1 MQMYQEN
8 YLFFISM
15 LCYGG
20 YAWLAGNFCK
30 THLAP
35 KKGAGITFP
44 ILLFFSYISANAICQ
59 NSSYLAGTAFFHAML
74 FGLVFLFFGGQ
85 TEKKLLAAAI
95 LDSGLNLVRELAG
108 SAFYVAWLLAWPDA
122 PANLGNMDQW
132 LCMVLQAAATAGA
145 FCLLDGPVASV
156 LEGKVRK
163 WYLMGAV
170 PLMAMAVL
178 QAAAG
183 WGATKGILLRGED
196 RWNLYYNQ
204 LLSHGGN
211 LALVSACICAA
222 CFYLS
227 GMDRIYRE
235 QKRREQYQSQ
245 VAAYQMLE
253 GQYRQ
258 MERLRHDMKNHV
270 IGLLGLLEHKEW
282 EKMKDYLNKMAEA
295 GALGGNGE
303 ATGNK
308 AVDALLYQKKRE
320 AEGCGIRWESDM
332 HVPRDCGI
340 DDFDFCVLIGNILD
354 NAMEACGKLSP
365 ETEKFISIQ
374 SRVQKSF
381 FLLEARNS
389 AEQKPSGSIT
399 CTDKENPKK
408 HGIGIPNILGVAGNY
423 NGAVETRLEGQVFT
437 ISILLPLILAEE
449 A

>member
-20 YAWLAGNFCK
+20 YAWLAGHFCK

-44 ILLFFSYISANAICQ
+44 ILLFFSYISADAICQ

-74 FGLVFLFFGGQ
+74 FVLVFLFFGGQ

-132 LCMVLQAAATAGA
+132 LCMALQAAATAGA

-204 LLSHGGN
+204 LLSHEGN

-320 AEGCGIRWESDM
+320 AEGRGIRWESDM

>member
-235 QKRREQYQSQ
+235 QKCREQYQSQ

-320 AEGCGIRWESDM
+320 AEGRGIRWESDM

-340 DDFDFCVLIGNILD
+340 HDFDFCVLIGNILD

-399 CTDKENPKK
+399 CTDKENPKR

-437 ISILLPLILAEE
+437 ISILLPLIVAEE

>member
-20 YAWLAGNFCK
+20 YAWLAGHFCK

-44 ILLFFSYISANAICQ
+44 ILLFFSYISADAICQ

-132 LCMVLQAAATAGA
+132 LCMALQAAATAGA

-320 AEGCGIRWESDM
+320 AEGRGIRWESDM

-437 ISILLPLILAEE
+437 ISILLPLILTEE

>member
-15 LCYGG
+15 LCYGW
-20 YAWLAGNFCK
+20 YAWLAGHFCK

-44 ILLFFSYISANAICQ
+44 ILLFFSYISADAICQ

-132 LCMVLQAAATAGA
+132 LCMALQAAATAGA

-320 AEGCGIRWESDM
+320 AEGRGIRWESDM

-354 NAMEACGKLSP
+354 NAMEECGKLSP

>member
-1 MQMYQEN
+1 MLMYQEK

-20 YAWLAGNFCK
+20 YAWLAVNFCK

-35 KKGAGITFP
+35 KKGAGIIFP
-44 ILLFFSYISANAICQ
+44 ILLFFSYISADAIYQ
-59 NSSYLAGTAFFHAML
+59 NISYLAGAAFFHAML
-74 FGLVFLFFGGQ
+74 FGFAFLFFGGQ

-132 LCMVLQAAATAGA
+132 LCMALQAAATAGA
-145 FCLLDGPVASV
+145 FCLLKGPAASV
-156 LEGKVRK
+156 LEGKVRN
-163 WYLMGAV
+163 WYLMGAI

-178 QAAAG
+178 LDVAG

-211 LALVSACICAA
+211 LLLAASCICAA

-227 GMDRIYRE
+227 GMDRVYRE

-270 IGLLGLLEHKEW
+270 IGLLGLLEQKEW
-282 EKMKDYLNKMAEA
+282 EKMKDYLNRMAEA
-295 GALGGNGE
+295 GALGGGGE
-303 ATGNK
+303 TTGNK
-308 AVDALLYQKKRE
+308 AVDALLYQKRKE
-320 AEGCGIRWESDM
+320 AEGHGIRWESDM
-332 HVPRDCGI
+332 QVPRGCGI
-340 DDFDFCVLIGNILD
+340 EDFDFCVLIGNILD
-354 NAMEACGKLSP
+354 NAMEACEKLSQ

-374 SRVQKSF
+374 SRVRKSF

-389 AEQKPSGSIT
+389 AKQKPGNSIT
-399 CTDKENPKK
+399 CTDKENPQR

-423 NGAVETRLEGQVFT
+423 NGAVETKLEGQVFT
-437 ISILLPLILAEE
+437 ISILLPLNLAEE